1 MKILI
6 VLAHPEPK
14 SFNYAMC
21 QMAIKTLKE
30 NGHEVK
36 VTDLY
41 SMNFN
46 PVYDRSNFT
55 TIKNPNFLKLQIEE
69 IYAAVMDNS
78 YAQETKIEQ
87 EKVEWCDLMIW
98 QFPLWRFAPPA
109 ILKGWTDRIF
119 TSGRF
124 FKDGGYYESGTMKGK
139 KALLS
144 VTTGSPIETYTKD
157 GFHGDMLGILRP
169 INRGVLE
176 CVGFSVLESEIN
188 YSVAHLTDVERKIV
202 LKNWSNRLKNIFIET
217 KINVGKY

>member
-14 SFNYAMC
+14 SFNAAKY
-21 QMAIKTLKE
+21 QSAIKTLEE
-30 NGHEVK
+30 NGHGVK
-36 VTDLY
+36 TTDLY
-41 SMNFN
+41 AMKFN

-55 TIKNPNFLKLQIEE
+55 SVKNPDFLKLQMEE
-69 IYAAVMDNS
+69 IYAAEMNNS
-78 YAQETKIEQ
+78 YATETKTEQ

-124 FKDGGYYESGTMKGK
+124 FRDGGYYENGTLRGK

-144 VTTGSPIETYTKD
+144 VTTGSPEDTYTKD
-157 GFHGDMLGILRP
+157 GFHGDMYGILRP
-169 INRGVLE
+169 INRGILE
-176 CVGFSVLESEIN
+176 CVGFSVLEPEIN
-188 YSVAHLTDVERKIV
+188 YSVAHLTYEERKE
-202 LKNWSNRLKNIFIET
+202 LLEKWNNRLKNIFNEAEIA
-217 KINVGKY
+217 VGKY

>member
-6 VLAHPEPK
+6 VLAHPEAK
-14 SFNYAMC
+14 SFNYAMY
-21 QMAIKTLKE
+21 QTAIKTLKE
-30 NGHEVK
+30 YGHEIK

-41 SMNFN
+41 YMNFN

-55 TIKNPNFLKLQIEE
+55 TIKNSDFLKLQIEE
-69 IYAAVMDNS
+69 MHAAEMDNS
-78 YAQETKIEQ
+78 YAPETKTEQ

-139 KALLS
+139 KAILS
-144 VTTGSPIETYTKD
+144 VTTGSPAETYTKD
-157 GFHGDMLGILRP
+157 GFHGDMAGILRP
-169 INRGVLE
+169 INRGILA
-176 CVGFSVLESEIN
+176 CVGFSVLESETN
-188 YSVAHLTDVERKIV
+188 YSVAHLTEVERNTV
-202 LKNWSNRLKNIFIET
+202 LEKWSIRLKNIFSEPT
-217 KINVGKY
+217 INVGKY

>member
-1 MKILI
+1 MKVLI

-14 SFNYAMC
+14 SFNAAMY
-21 QMAIKTLKE
+21 QTAINAFAE

-36 VTDLY
+36 ATDLY

-55 TIKNPNFLKLQIEE
+55 SVRNPDYLKLQIEE
-69 IYAAVMDNS
+69 IYAAEINNS
-78 YAQETKIEQ
+78 YAQQTKTEQ

-109 ILKGWTDRIF
+109 ILKGWADKVF

-124 FKDGGYYESGTMKGK
+124 FKDGGYYEKGTLRGK

-144 VTTGSPIETYTKD
+144 VTTGSGAEMYTKD
-157 GFHGDMLGILRP
+157 GYHGDINGILRP
-169 INRGVLE
+169 VSRGILE
-176 CVGFSVLESEIN
+176 CVGFSVLKPEVN
-188 YSVAHLTDVERKIV
+188 YSVAHLTDEERKAV
-202 LKNWSNRLKNIFIET
+202 LKKWGSRLKTIFNEPEMV
-217 KINVGKY
+217 VGKY

>member
-14 SFNYAMC
+14 SFNTAMYHT
-21 QMAIKTLKE
+21 AIRALKE

-36 VTDLY
+36 TTDLY
-41 SMNFN
+41 AMNFN

-55 TIKNPNFLKLQIEE
+55 SVKNPDFLKLQIEE
-69 IYAAVMDNS
+69 IYASELNNS
-78 YAQETKIEQ
+78 YASETKSEQ

-124 FKDGGYYESGTMKGK
+124 FKDGGYYENGTLRGK

-144 VTTGSPIETYTKD
+144 VTTGSPAETYTKD
-157 GFHGDMLGILRP
+157 GYHGDMYGILRP
-169 INRGVLE
+169 INRGILE
-176 CVGFSVLESEIN
+176 CVGFSVLEPEVN
-188 YSVAHLTDVERKIV
+188 YSVAHLTDEERKTV
-202 LKNWSNRLKNIFIET
+202 LAKFGNRLNNIFKE
-217 KINVGKY
+217 KEINVGKY